1 MKLLC
6 YFLILIIIVY
16 PFYYYMDFKKRKQL
30 KDITEVYLP
39 IKKRQIDLAFSLK
52 NKPPEEL
59 LFVND
64 YIFTDEEKNKMQE
77 INQAIY

>member
-1 MKLLC
+1 
-6 YFLILIIIVY
+6 
-16 PFYYYMDFKKRKQL
+16 MDFKKRKQL